1 MATRR
6 IRQQDIIDRL
16 NERQDAIDL
25 MRECEAILKLLY
37 IDEQGLHV
45 DRNITQRAMR
55 IALDKLNEARST
67 LQLGTELIKV
77 TLNSAR

>member
-25 MRECEAILKLLY
+25 MRESEAILKLLY